1 LLRKFKAHELRRAR
15 HSVQNAAKPRTSL
28 LGHAYGHEVTSLK
41 TYRGPKRKE
50 QLGVCSLPG
59 FYAPGV
65 VNRLTCDAGTKTKLN
80 HFYWAAAPIAPRS
93 DEDYS
98 LKRSGNIVMKMET
111 SPLPDPYLIRVND
124 CSSGQRGVAGVAA
137 GCWVVA
143 GAAAGRARGSQRPF
157 TMRIFRALHLRT
169 AARTAEFRTQMPSTS
184 WRPSPHPW
192 RTGMTELFGC

>member
-1 LLRKFKAHELRRAR
+1 
-15 HSVQNAAKPRTSL
+15 
-28 LGHAYGHEVTSLK
+28 
-41 TYRGPKRKE
+41 
-50 QLGVCSLPG
+50 VCSLPG

-111 SPLPDPYLIRVND
+111 SPLPDPYLISVND

-137 GCWVVA
+137 GCWVVGGAAA
-143 GAAAGRARGSQRPF
+143 GAAAGRAAAGTAAGRARGSQRPF

>member
-1 LLRKFKAHELRRAR
+1 M
-15 HSVQNAAKPRTSL
+15 
-28 LGHAYGHEVTSLK
+28 
-41 TYRGPKRKE
+41 
-50 QLGVCSLPG
+50 CSLPG

-137 GCWVVA
+137 GCWAVGGATA
-143 GAAAGRARGSQRPF
+143 GAG
-157 TMRIFRALHLRT
+157 
-169 AARTAEFRTQMPSTS
+169 
-184 WRPSPHPW
+184 
-192 RTGMTELFGC
+192 